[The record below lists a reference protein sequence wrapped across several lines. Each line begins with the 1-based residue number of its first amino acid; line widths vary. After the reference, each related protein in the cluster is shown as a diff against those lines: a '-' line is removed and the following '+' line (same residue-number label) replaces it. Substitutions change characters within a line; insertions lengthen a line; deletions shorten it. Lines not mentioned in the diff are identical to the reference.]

1 MDWNLSLGLPKS
13 EGSSLILVCLI
24 PHSLEQRDR
33 PMPCPVVQVWQL
45 EKGLGSYQSGINF
58 SPESGLLCCSL
69 GGEVITYLF
78 LHPFLYFH
86 LLRLM
91 GLPKQ
96 HLFPVAFAS
105 SCKWACWGQ
114 SQGLPLP
121 FSSWRRDGAFLVDV
135 PAASMVL
142 GCVNVCWVT
151 PKQALDKPGC
161 PVAEALEAEEILQ
174 VSGRK
179 PHLGHRCAVLG
190 RMPGWAGAVLRD
202 FLGYQGG
209 SNRIWTVLSKCAYRY
224 G

>member
-1 MDWNLSLGLPKS
+1 
-13 EGSSLILVCLI
+13 
-24 PHSLEQRDR
+24 
-33 PMPCPVVQVWQL
+33 
-45 EKGLGSYQSGINF
+45 
-58 SPESGLLCCSL
+58 
-69 GGEVITYLF
+69 
-78 LHPFLYFH
+78 
-86 LLRLM
+86 M

-96 HLFPVAFAS
+96 HLFPVANGPAGARARAFHCPSAP
-105 SCKWACWGQ
+105 GE
-114 SQGLPLP
+114 GMVP
-121 FSSWRRDGAFLVDV
+121 SWWMF

-190 RMPGWAGAVLRD
+190 GMPGWAGAVLRD

>member
-1 MDWNLSLGLPKS
+1 MWDMDWNLSLGLPKS

-45 EKGLGSYQSGINF
+45 EKRLGSYQSGINF

-105 SCKWACWGQ
+105 SCKWACCGQ

-121 FSSWRRDGAFLVDV
+121 FSSWRRDGVFLVDV
-135 PAASMVL
+135 P
-142 GCVNVCWVT
+142 
-151 PKQALDKPGC
+151 
-161 PVAEALEAEEILQ
+161 
-174 VSGRK
+174 SGQ
-179 PHLGHRCAVLG
+179 HG
-190 RMPGWAGAVLRD
+190 AGAHECVL
-202 FLGYQGG
+202 LGDTQG
-209 SNRIWTVLSKCAYRY
+209 RPWTNLGVLLLKHWKRRRY
-224 G
+224 CR